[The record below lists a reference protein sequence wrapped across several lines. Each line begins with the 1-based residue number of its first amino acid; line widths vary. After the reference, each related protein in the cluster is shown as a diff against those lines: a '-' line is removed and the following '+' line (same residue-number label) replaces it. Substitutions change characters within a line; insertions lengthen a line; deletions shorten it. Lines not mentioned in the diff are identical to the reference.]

1 MIYRI
6 DEQIQLAL
14 ESMVDPETGE
24 LVEGYTEEDVITE
37 IENLQKDFDSLVDN
51 ITSDYKNLDAEVEAI
66 TAEIQNLQERKRRC
80 VNRRDRDKRFL
91 AYLLN
96 GQKWKN
102 GRHSISFRKSER
114 VVVDAEFLTWAETY
128 APGLLAYKDPEP
140 RKTDIARAIKS
151 GTVVEHAH
159 IEETNNI
166 VIQKLK
172 KKEEV

>member
-14 ESMVDPETGE
+14 ESFLDPETGE
-24 LVEGYTEEDVITE
+24 VVDWCTEEDILQT
-37 IENLQKDFDSLVDN
+37 IESLEKDFDTQIDS
-51 ITSDYKNLDAEVEAI
+51 ITSDYKNLDAEIDAI
-66 TAEIQNLQERKRRC
+66 TAEIQSLQERKRRC

-102 GRHSISFRKSER
+102 GRHSISFRRSER
-114 VVVDAEFLTWAETY
+114 VVVDDEFISWAETY
-128 APGLLAYKDPEP
+128 APELLAYKDPEP